1 MYQNNTEYGYGR
13 FEMITGFQQFNLGT
27 GGTIPN
33 FAPKA
38 TNAARDPDENEVF
51 R

>member
-1 MYQNNTEYGYGR
+1 
-13 FEMITGFQQFNLGT
+13 MINGFQQINLGT

-38 TNAARDPDENEVF
+38 TNAVRGPDENEVF